1 KIIRPYGRLKL
12 PMTIVTGYNNT
23 SGGCVSEEP
32 QTTGGT
38 AQLTEQASFKY
49 AGATAQVA
57 AMTREFFSGLGPG
70 NLTLGPNS
78 STSQVHYMT
87 GQTSG
92 LCTFGL
98 PGLVSAGGNPV
109 AQFVGSFRWSITP
122 GNEG

>member
-1 KIIRPYGRLKL
+1 MRLPSTGGWPRLQNPRGQIIRPYGRLKL

-57 AMTREFFSGLGPG
+57 AMTPYANVQ
-70 NLTLGPNS
+70 NLI
-78 STSQVHYMT
+78 
-87 GQTSG
+87 
-92 LCTFGL
+92 
-98 PGLVSAGGNPV
+98 AV
-109 AQFVGSFRWSITP
+109 ASKYGIENVP
-122 GNEG
+122 PKP